1 MKVNQRP
8 TPPNEWLY
16 KQSFVEDPETGE
28 LVEERSDWC
37 IQHIGVIPDDAPV
50 SEWGKYLYHECTNQE
65 KIDWEESHKEPEPE
79 DSIEDIEADSN
90 E

>member
-50 SEWGKYLYHECTNQE
+50 SEWGKYLYHECTDAE
-65 KIDWEESHKEPEPE
+65 KKQWEEDHKESEPE
-79 DSIEDIEADSN
+79 DVEPIEEN
-90 E
+90 KE